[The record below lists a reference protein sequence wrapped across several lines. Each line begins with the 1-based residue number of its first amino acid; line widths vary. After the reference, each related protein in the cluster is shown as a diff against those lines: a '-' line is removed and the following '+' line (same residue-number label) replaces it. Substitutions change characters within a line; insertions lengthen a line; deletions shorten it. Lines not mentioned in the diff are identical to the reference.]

1 MLDADNQ
8 IDHSF
13 HICYTKEAEFLIVG
27 MILSFSFI
35 DDDKSGFYSDVKEHV
50 LTEAN
55 KQKAKK
61 GLKIAGIVF
70 GIILLV
76 DPISFIIYAAVFGLP
91 Q

>member
-1 MLDADNQ
+1 M
-8 IDHSF
+8 I
-13 HICYTKEAEFLIVG
+13 
-27 MILSFSFI
+27 ILSSEASKRLLKYLLILFTI
-35 DDDKSGFYSDVKEHV
+35 DKSEFYSDVKEHV

-61 GLKIAGIVF
+61 SLKIAGIVF